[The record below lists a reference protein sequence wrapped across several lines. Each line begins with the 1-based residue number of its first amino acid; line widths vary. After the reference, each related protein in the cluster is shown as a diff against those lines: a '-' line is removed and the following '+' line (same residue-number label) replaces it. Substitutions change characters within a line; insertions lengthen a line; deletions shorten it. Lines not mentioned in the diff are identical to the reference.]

1 MKFEEYQPRREQEAQ
16 SLQST
21 HGNEDFCSV
30 CGLPS
35 RGDGYVHACVANVG
49 FDHELNGS
57 EIHDPRIGQI
67 VGGHYVIESRLG
79 EGGMSIVYRAQ
90 HEILNQTVAIK
101 LLKPML
107 SLDQQK
113 LARFRQEAL
122 SVMKLNHP
130 NIIRV
135 YHFEIP
141 NKSEPFLIM
150 DYIDGRPLS
159 EVLEHDGPMSLER
172 TVTIFS
178 QVCDALAHAH
188 ESGVIHRD
196 IKPSNIILCANIDGS
211 ETAKIVDF
219 GIAKFADTDEDGA
232 QNITKTGEVF
242 GSPLYMSPEQCAAK
256 RLDARSDIYSTAC
269 VIFRISHGAAANLRW
284 QRSRD
289 YAQTCFRLTEQP
301 DEIESRFASG
311 LTDRSNTSESVIETP
326 RPSLS
331 VDRGLARRARRSN

>member
-1 MKFEEYQPRREQEAQ
+1 
-16 SLQST
+16 
-21 HGNEDFCSV
+21 
-30 CGLPS
+30 
-35 RGDGYVHACVANVG
+35 
-49 FDHELNGS
+49 
-57 EIHDPRIGQI
+57 
-67 VGGHYVIESRLG
+67 
-79 EGGMSIVYRAQ
+79 
-90 HEILNQTVAIK
+90 
-101 LLKPML
+101 
-107 SLDQQK
+107 
-113 LARFRQEAL
+113 
-122 SVMKLNHP
+122 MKLNHP

-269 VIFRISHGAAANLRW
+269 VIFESLTGQPPILGGSALETMHKHVFDSPSSLTKLNPDLPRGSQIEAILLKALSKHPDHRYQSIADLRAELADLIDTAQSASIMDDAKTRFEFHKRQKKAQEQKPKAPSWVVPVLIISALSIGASALFLYNQILHPP
-284 QRSRD
+284 
-289 YAQTCFRLTEQP
+289 QP
-301 DEIESRFASG
+301 TRTFSKQ
-311 LTDRSNTSESVIETP
+311 
-326 RPSLS
+326 
-331 VDRGLARRARRSN
+331 